1 MNPQD
6 RIHLPQHE
14 DRLLEYL
21 DGQLPAP
28 EARAIEAHLATCP
41 ECQALRRQW
50 EQLDEKLART
60 LAQPRLSP
68 DFAAR
73 LRQQVAVEARAG
85 AAGVRV
91 GEGGGLKAQAH
102 ELRIEARRRGTS
114 GLWLGLLDGLG
125 YGAAGAVG
133 GYWLFH
139 LAVAWVPGPA
149 GAGTAFLRE
158 PAFLFAL
165 VTAGAALL
173 VGLNLAAK
181 NRLWRWLGA
190 V

>member
-6 RIHLPQHE
+6 RIHLPQDE

-28 EARAIEAHLATCP
+28 EARAIETHLAACP

-50 EQLDEKLART
+50 EQLDERLAHT

-73 LRQQVAVEARAG
+73 IRRKVAVGAKVSARGVEAPRSEGLG
-85 AAGVRV
+85 A
-91 GEGGGLKAQAH
+91 QMYDPT
-102 ELRIEARRRGTS
+102 IEARRREKRVF
-114 GLWLGLLDGLG
+114 WLALLDGLG
-125 YGAAGAVG
+125 YGAAAMVG

-139 LAVAWVPGPA
+139 LAMGWVSGSA
-149 GAGTAFLRE
+149 GAGVASLRS
-158 PAFLFAL
+158 PAFVFAL

-181 NRLWRWLGA
+181 NRVWRWLMS

>member
-6 RIHLPQHE
+6 RFHSPQDE
-14 DRLLEYL
+14 DRLLDYL
-21 DGQLPAP
+21 DGQLPAS
-28 EARAIEAHLATCP
+28 EARAIEAHAAACP

-73 LRQQVAVEARAG
+73 LRERVAVETKAG
-85 AAGVRV
+85 APA
-91 GEGGGLKAQAH
+91 AQTN
-102 ELRIEARRRGTS
+102 EPLVEARRREKRVF
-114 GLWLGLLDGLG
+114 WLGLLDGLG
-125 YGAAGAVG
+125 YSAAAMVG
-133 GYWLFH
+133 GYWLLH
-139 LAVAWVPGPA
+139 LAMAWVPSQA
-149 GAGTAFLRE
+149 VAGTTFLRS
-158 PAFLFAL
+158 PTFLFAL

-181 NRLWRWLGA
+181 NRVWRWLGGL
-190 V
+190 